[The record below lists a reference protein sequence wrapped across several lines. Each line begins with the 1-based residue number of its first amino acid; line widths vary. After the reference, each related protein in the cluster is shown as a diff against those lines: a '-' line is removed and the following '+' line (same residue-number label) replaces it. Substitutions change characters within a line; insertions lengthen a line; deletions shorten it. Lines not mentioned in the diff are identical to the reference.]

1 MNVAVD
7 WESRNSLDYSE
18 WMLSHQIFQKVC
30 QIRCFSEIDLF
41 TYCLSHQICC
51 METQSSESCNWCI
64 LTELDTQI
72 SVCFS
77 SILLDFKSSQ
87 LKTQRE
93 SSKADIINPS
103 RDNTSLISNNFEHVN
118 QESFFAVLKKRPSEK
133 SQRESHPL
141 VKNTTLQLVA
151 WTVSRLE
158 YRRRG
163 FQRQLRTLS
172 LNQVDQF

>member
-1 MNVAVD
+1 
-7 WESRNSLDYSE
+7 
-18 WMLSHQIFQKVC
+18 MLNHQIFQKVY
-30 QIRCFSEIDLF
+30 QIRCFPEIDLF
-41 TYCLSHQICC
+41 TSCLSHQIRY

-64 LTELDTQI
+64 LTELGTQI

-133 SQRESHPL
+133 SQRESHSL

-151 WTVSRLE
+151 WAVSRLE
-158 YRRRG
+158 YRRRE
-163 FQRQLRTLS
+163 FQRQLPTLS